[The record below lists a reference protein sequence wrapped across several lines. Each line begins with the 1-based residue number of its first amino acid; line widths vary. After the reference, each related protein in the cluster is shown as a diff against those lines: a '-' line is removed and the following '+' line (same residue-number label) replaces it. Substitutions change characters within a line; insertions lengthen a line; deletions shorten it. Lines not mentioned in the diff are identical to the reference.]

1 MPGRTTKYDRGL
13 FQRLEEAGHEVHLL
27 DTQYRMHPQ
36 ISEFPRNIFD
46 GGYLKDGANVLNPSY
61 ENPLLERVRMKLP
74 SFHASTLNLFIVR
87 CFVLSLKSHVF
98 DMITLYS
105 I

>member
-1 MPGRTTKYDRGL
+1 MY
-13 FQRLEEAGHEVHLL
+13 
-27 DTQYRMHPQ
+27 PQ
-36 ISEFPRNIFD
+36 IFVFSRNIFY

-74 SFHASTLNLFIVR
+74 SFHASTLNLFIIR